1 MIYFNYDAHLKA
13 TLRFTVILMEM
24 TCKKYAKYMS
34 KYRLI
39 TAAAVQVTEWLFFS
53 FRKIPRRATAVES
66 YFSTVTVLAILLK
79 QDPTKGVFMKT
90 FQNFQNRYFLSN
102 TLRAGSE
109 FIDNSDSSC
118 PLFLALLV
126 CRDKKGKR
134 VDQLRILWWKYSWLT
149 MDWGS
154 RNTLIYAYRRSWW
167 EKEKF
172 LYSFFILDSMTWIP
186 FPKID

>member
-1 MIYFNYDAHLKA
+1 MIYFNYDVHLKA

-102 TLRAGSE
+102 TFRGLVLNLQTILIVPAPFFLPYLYVGTRGGKGLT
-109 FIDNSDSSC
+109 SSGFC
-118 PLFLALLV
+118 
-126 CRDKKGKR
+126 G
-134 VDQLRILWWKYSWLT
+134 
-149 MDWGS
+149 G
-154 RNTLIYAYRRSWW
+154 NT
-167 EKEKF
+167 
-172 LYSFFILDSMTWIP
+172 P
-186 FPKID
+186 G